1 LTFFLF
7 PVPSREQKGL
17 LQEVYFWQTAQSFA
31 KISKLESVDRTQ
43 VFMTEQKSARE
54 LFRAAYE
61 NRYTWDEN
69 FPGYSADIEIK
80 QGDEVY
86 TGNIRINRDFSV
98 EVSGIEDEKV
108 QESVYNQVR
117 DIVTHRKRSS
127 FEQAHGKNEFSLGEE
142 DSTGAVEILVKGDAM
157 GSNYKVRGT
166 EICQVS
172 RVMGPMA
179 FTINTAKSLDTGE
192 GYVSEGYNAIFR
204 SSKTNELKAK
214 REFEDIYE
222 KVGDYYV
229 MTRQVVHAIEG
240 DQRITTEFN
249 FSNIKLLEPATV

>member
-1 LTFFLF
+1 
-7 PVPSREQKGL
+7 
-17 LQEVYFWQTAQSFA
+17 
-31 KISKLESVDRTQ
+31 
-43 VFMTEQKSARE
+43 MTEQKSARE

-69 FPGYSADIEIK
+69 FPGYSADVEIK

-86 TGNIRINRDFSV
+86 RGKVRINSDLSV
-98 EVSGIEDEKV
+98 DVTGIEDEKV
-108 QESVYNQVR
+108 QESVYNQMR

-127 FEQAHGKNEFSLGEE
+127 FEKAHGKNEFSLGEQ

-179 FTINTAKSLDTGE
+179 FTINTNESLDTGE
-192 GYVSEGYNAIFR
+192 GYVSTGYNAIFR
-204 SSKTNELKAK
+204 KAKTGELTAK
-214 REFEDIYE
+214 REFEETYE
-222 KVGDYYV
+222 KIGNYYV
-229 MTRQVVHAIEG
+229 MTRQAVHAIEP
-240 DQRITTEFN
+240 DNRITTEFN
-249 FSNIKLLEPATV
+249 FSNLKLLEPAAV

>member
-1 LTFFLF
+1 
-7 PVPSREQKGL
+7 
-17 LQEVYFWQTAQSFA
+17 
-31 KISKLESVDRTQ
+31 
-43 VFMTEQKSARE
+43 MTEQKSARD

-69 FPGYSADIEIK
+69 FPGYSADVEIK

-86 TGNIRINRDFSV
+86 TGKVCINRDLTV
-98 EVSGIEDEKV
+98 EVTGIEDEKV
-108 QESVYNQVR
+108 QESVYNQMR

-127 FEQAHGKNEFSLGEE
+127 FEKAHGKSEFSLGEE
-142 DSTGAVEILVKGDAM
+142 DHTGAVEILVKGDAM

-179 FTINTAKSLDTGE
+179 FTINTKESLDTGE
-192 GYVSEGYNAIFR
+192 GYVSSAYNAIFR
-204 SSKTNELKAK
+204 SSKTGDLKGK
-214 REFEDIYE
+214 REFEETYE

-229 MTRQVVHAIEG
+229 MTRQVVHALEE
-240 DQRITTEFN
+240 DTRITTEFN
-249 FSNIKLLEPATV
+249 FSNIKLLEPAVV